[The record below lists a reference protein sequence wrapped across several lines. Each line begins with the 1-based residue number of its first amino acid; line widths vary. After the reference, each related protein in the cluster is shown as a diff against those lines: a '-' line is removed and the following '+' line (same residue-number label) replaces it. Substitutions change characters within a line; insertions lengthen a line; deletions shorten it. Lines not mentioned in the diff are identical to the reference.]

1 LSEQLRL
8 ILEPK
13 KASALKGD
21 YRTGKRLN
29 MRKII
34 PYIASRF
41 QRDRIWLRRTKPRAR
56 THTICIA
63 LDDSESMIDN
73 ESKKVAFESV
83 ALLSSALKLIEIKNF
98 GLLRFGAETEIVSSI
113 GEELNDQKGGEIIE
127 KFTFEQQTTDIVE
140 MLNSTSQLMRY
151 SSHTRPIPRRYCMF
165 STFCIDRMKTWNL
178 PILNPN
184 HT

>member
-1 LSEQLRL
+1 
-8 ILEPK
+8 
-13 KASALKGD
+13 
-21 YRTGKRLN
+21 

-113 GEELNDQKGGEIIE
+113 GEEMNDQKGGEIIE

-140 MLNSTSQLMRY
+140 MLNSTSQLMR
-151 SSHTRPIPRRYCMF
+151 
-165 STFCIDRMKTWNL
+165 
-178 PILNPN
+178 
-184 HT
+184 

>member
-1 LSEQLRL
+1 MSEQLRL

-113 GEELNDQKGGEIIE
+113 GEEMNDQKGGEIIE

-140 MLNSTSQLMRY
+140 MLNSTSQLMR
-151 SSHTRPIPRRYCMF
+151 
-165 STFCIDRMKTWNL
+165 
-178 PILNPN
+178 
-184 HT
+184 

>member
-1 LSEQLRL
+1 MVLYFEIQAQQLAEQLRL
-8 ILEPK
+8 IMEPK

-34 PYIASRF
+34 PYIASRY

-56 THTICIA
+56 THQVCIA

-83 ALLSSALKLIEIKNF
+83 ALLSTALKLIEIKVKLF
-98 GLLRFGAETEIVSSI
+98 KI
-113 GEELNDQKGGEIIE
+113 
-127 KFTFEQQTTDIVE
+127 
-140 MLNSTSQLMRY
+140 
-151 SSHTRPIPRRYCMF
+151 
-165 STFCIDRMKTWNL
+165 
-178 PILNPN
+178 
-184 HT
+184 